1 MASKQVYVFEEDD
14 KSVWW
19 MFVLAGLVSVVFGFV
34 AVIWP
39 HLTVGVLALLLA
51 VFIGINGV
59 VDLSRSMRKMVH
71 SAFAGMLRA
80 LLGLLEVGV
89 SVYLLRH
96 IGSGLAIA
104 TLALFIAISFVTR
117 GVIGIVLAYDAKVSD
132 SVRMYHFVTGGLAV
146 LAGLVVA
153 WYPGPATLT
162 WVWVVGFFAL
172 VNGAMEI
179 ALGFMAKEALESK

>member
-71 SAFAGMLRA
+71 SA
-80 LLGLLEVGV
+80 LEVWRTKSHNSKAQPCSNSKGDV
-89 SVYLLRH
+89 DSNVDRVLLK
-96 IGSGLAIA
+96 
-104 TLALFIAISFVTR
+104 
-117 GVIGIVLAYDAKVSD
+117 D
-132 SVRMYHFVTGGLAV
+132 
-146 LAGLVVA
+146 
-153 WYPGPATLT
+153 
-162 WVWVVGFFAL
+162 
-172 VNGAMEI
+172 AMENVLMSGGKLLKSENYNLKSDI
-179 ALGFMAKEALESK
+179 YTTFFL